1 MPPVRLLVTNSVRKF
16 QWRLASR
23 ACRFRGVMSFEEVTV
38 FATDLPNV
46 TAGER
51 WANRTWFVNGKGFVW
66 ERPFSKADVK
76 RLGAEVPPAGPI
88 LAVAVA
94 DLDEKEAILAQNHKG
109 LFTIEH
115 FNGYAALLIQLNVA
129 NKRIVRELIID
140 AWLAC
145 APRIL
150 ADEYSTQVLSSKKK
164 IS

>member
-1 MPPVRLLVTNSVRKF
+1 
-16 QWRLASR
+16 
-23 ACRFRGVMSFEEVTV
+23 MSFEEVTV
-38 FATDLPNV
+38 IATELPNV
-46 TAGER
+46 TEGER

-76 RLGAEVPPAGPI
+76 RFGVEVPPAGPI
-88 LAVAVA
+88 LAVAVG

-115 FNGYAALLIQLNVA
+115 FHGYAALLIQLNVA
-129 NKRIVRELIID
+129 NKQVVRELIIY

-150 ADEYSTQVLSSKKK
+150 ADEYAVQLLSSKKK
-164 IS
+164 MNEGPR